1 MQRIRHYLKTG
12 TAIVADETGPVIW
25 TIIVRL
31 RWLIA
36 IAILAAI
43 FFTGGEEVLLGWF
56 DFNLEILRLL
66 RDIPVVGGKV
76 EVFLRF
82 FNVER
87 WMVIGEIGL
96 PLLIVGWARRRL
108 RVRVCRHGHDT
119 WDRHFWLFCRHFLFP
134 RRRNVEV

>member
-1 MQRIRHYLKTG
+1 MQHFLE
-12 TAIVADETGPVIW
+12 TATARVADEAGPMIW

-36 IAILAAI
+36 IVVLAVI
-43 FFTGGEEVLLGWF
+43 FFSGGEEVLLNWF
-56 DFNLEILRLL
+56 DLNLDILRML
-66 RDIPVVGGKV
+66 RDVPVVGSKF

-96 PLLIVGWARRRL
+96 PLLIFGWARRRL
-108 RVRVCRHGHDT
+108 RVRVCRKERHT
-119 WDRHFWLFCRHFLFP
+119 WDERFW
-134 RRRNVEV
+134 RRPARNPDR